1 MMSIMTAEIYL
12 ILSGKGGVGKTTIFS
27 NLATALA
34 MSGKEIIVIDAD
46 LAMPNLGLVFGM
58 INAPITIHDV
68 LAGSEPIEKAIY
80 EGPHGL
86 KFIPGGESIEEY
98 QAADP
103 SGMIDVLDNLK
114 DKADYILIDGP
125 VGLNEDIVLLLP
137 VVDHVIIISTPEL
150 ISMADALR
158 MLLIAK
164 STDRI
169 IDGAI
174 LNRTNVN
181 GENEAIELLE
191 KTLKLKILAV
201 IPDDIN
207 VRRAGLNK
215 IPLVISDPDSPASIA
230 IRKLAAQLTGVE
242 FIPGNRISRIFQKI
256 LGTLGFNVNSNE
268 GQN

>member
-58 INAPITIHDV
+58 IDPPITIHDV

-242 FIPGNRISRIFQKI
+242 FITGNRISRIFQKI

>member
-1 MMSIMTAEIYL
+1 MMSIMSAEIYL
-12 ILSGKGGVGKTTIFS
+12 ILSGKGGVGKTTVFS
-27 NLATALA
+27 NLATSIA

-86 KFIPGGESIEEY
+86 KFIPGGESIEGY

-103 SGMIDVLDNLK
+103 SRMIDVLDNLK
-114 DKADYILIDGP
+114 EKADYILIDAP
-125 VGLNEDIVLLLP
+125 VGLNEDVVLLLP
-137 VVDHVIIISTPEL
+137 EVDHVIIISTPDL
-150 ISMADALR
+150 ISTADALR
-158 MLLIAK
+158 MRLIAE
-164 STDRI
+164 STDMV

-174 LNRTNVN
+174 LNRTNVHDEN
-181 GENEAIELLE
+181 GAIESFG
-191 KTLKLKILAV
+191 KTMELKILAV

-207 VRRAGLNK
+207 VHKAALDK
-215 IPLVISDPDSPASIA
+215 IPLVISNPDSPASIA

-242 FIPGNRISRIFQKI
+242 FIPDTRKSGIFQKI

>member
-58 INAPITIHDV
+58 IDPPITIHDV

-181 GENEAIELLE
+181 GENEAIELFE

-242 FIPGNRISRIFQKI
+242 FIPGNRISRILQKI

>member
-27 NLATALA
+27 NLAIALA

-58 INAPITIHDV
+58 IDPPITIHDV

-86 KFIPGGESIEEY
+86 KFIPGGESIEGY

-137 VVDHVIIISTPEL
+137 VVDHVMIISTPDL

-158 MLLIAK
+158 MRLITE
-164 STDRI
+164 STDPI

-174 LNRTNVN
+174 LNRTNVH

-191 KTLKLKILAV
+191 KTMELKILAV

-207 VRRAGLNK
+207 VRRAGLDK
-215 IPLVISDPDSPASIA
+215 IPLVISNPDSPASIA

-242 FIPGNRISRIFQKI
+242 FIPTKKSGIIQKI

-268 GQN
+268 RPN

>member
-1 MMSIMTAEIYL
+1 MMSIMTALIYL

-27 NLATALA
+27 NLATSLA

-58 INAPITIHDV
+58 INPPITIHDV
-68 LAGSEPIEKAIY
+68 LAGSEPVEKAIY

-86 KFIPGGESIEEY
+86 KFIPGGNSIEGY

-103 SGMIDVLDNLK
+103 SRMIDVLEKLK
-114 DKADYILIDGP
+114 ETADYILIDAP
-125 VGLNEDIVLLLP
+125 VGLNEDIILLLP
-137 VVDHVIIISTPEL
+137 IVDHVIIISTPDR

-158 MLLIAK
+158 MLIIAK
-164 STDRI
+164 SADKI

-174 LNRTNVN
+174 LNRSNVYD
-181 GENEAIELLE
+181 ENSAIEFIE
-191 KTLKLKILAV
+191 KTMELKILAV

-207 VRRAGLNK
+207 VLRASQNK
-215 IPLVISDPDSPASIA
+215 IPLVISNPGSPASIA
-230 IRKLAAQLTGVE
+230 IRKLAAEITGVD
-242 FIPGNRISRIFQKI
+242 FIHDNKKRGIFQKI

-268 GQN
+268 RPN

>member
-1 MMSIMTAEIYL
+1 MMSIMSAEIYL
-12 ILSGKGGVGKTTIFS
+12 ILSGKGGVGKTTVFS
-27 NLATALA
+27 NLATSIA

-58 INAPITIHDV
+58 FNAPITIHDV

-86 KFIPGGESIEEY
+86 KFIPGGESIERY

-103 SGMIDVLDNLK
+103 SRMIGVLNNLK
-114 DKADYILIDGP
+114 EKADYILIDAP
-125 VGLNEDIVLLLP
+125 VGLNEDVVLLLP
-137 VVDHVIIISTPEL
+137 EVDHVIIISTPDL
-150 ISMADALR
+150 ISTADALR
-158 MLLIAK
+158 MRLIAE
-164 STDRI
+164 STDMT

-174 LNRTNVN
+174 LNRTNVHDEN
-181 GENEAIELLE
+181 GAIESFG
-191 KTLKLKILAV
+191 KTMELKILAV

-207 VRRAGLNK
+207 VHKAALNK
-215 IPLVISDPDSPASIA
+215 IPLVISNPDSPASIA

-242 FIPGNRISRIFQKI
+242 FIPDTRKSGIFQKI

>member
-1 MMSIMTAEIYL
+1 MSAEIYL
-12 ILSGKGGVGKTTIFS
+12 ILSGKGGVGKTTVFS
-27 NLATALA
+27 NLATSIA

-58 INAPITIHDV
+58 IDAPITIHDV

-86 KFIPGGESIEEY
+86 KFIPGGESIEGY

-103 SGMIDVLDNLK
+103 SRMIDVLDNLK
-114 DKADYILIDGP
+114 EKADYILIDAP
-125 VGLNEDIVLLLP
+125 VGLNEDVVLLLP
-137 VVDHVIIISTPEL
+137 EVDHVIIISTPDL
-150 ISMADALR
+150 ISTADALR
-158 MLLIAK
+158 MRLIAE
-164 STDRI
+164 STDMV

-174 LNRTNVN
+174 LNRTNVHDEN
-181 GENEAIELLE
+181 GAIESFG
-191 KTLKLKILAV
+191 KTMELKILAV

-207 VRRAGLNK
+207 VHKAALDQ
-215 IPLVISDPDSPASIA
+215 IPLVISNPDSPASIA

-242 FIPGNRISRIFQKI
+242 FIPDTRKSGIFQKI